1 MTNPVIRSEN
11 LTKKFGQEL
20 ALQSVSLEIEPGQ
33 VVGLIGTNGSG
44 KTTLLKCLLGLLRPT
59 SGACQVF
66 GEDSWWLGEDSKA
79 KLGYVPQ
86 TFPQIKWMTV
96 QGICDYTGAF
106 YENWDYALVKKL
118 LSEWGVDPYKHAHKL
133 SVGQQQKLSV
143 ILAFGHRPA
152 LLILDEPVASLD
164 PIARRQFLQSL
175 IEFSGS
181 EQTVLFSTHIT
192 SDLERIATHIA
203 MMATGKLKF
212 FGELDQLKESCKRIR
227 IYAEEPLPEDLELP
241 GILRR
246 ETNGQ
251 HTLLAVHNLDR
262 SSLDQL
268 RQKLTAQISVEDLNL
283 EDIFLEL
290 SGAAES
296 LIKMEVNT

>member
-1 MTNPVIRSEN
+1 MTTPVIQTES
-11 LTKKFGQEL
+11 LTKKFGHEI
-20 ALQSVSLEIEPGQ
+20 ALQAVSLKIDSGQ

-44 KTTLLKCLLGLLRPT
+44 KTTLIKCLLGLLRPT
-59 SGACQVF
+59 SGACQIF
-66 GEDSWWLGEDSKA
+66 GEDSWWLSEKAKA

-86 TFPQIKWMTV
+86 TFPQVNWMSV

-106 YENWDYALVKKL
+106 YENWDYGLVKKL
-118 LSEWGVDPYKHAHKL
+118 LSEWSVDPYKKVHKL

-143 ILAFGHRPA
+143 ILAFGHRPS

-175 IEFSGS
+175 IDFSGP

-203 MMATGKLKF
+203 MMATGNLKF
-212 FGELDQLKESCKRIR
+212 FGELDLLKESCKRIR
-227 IYAEEPLPEDLELP
+227 IHSETPLPDDLELP

-246 ETNGQ
+246 ENNGLN
-251 HTLLAVHNLDR
+251 TLLAVDR
-262 SSLDQL
+262 LDQAEL
-268 RQKLTAQISVEDLNL
+268 NRFREKYQAQVSVEDLNL

-290 SGAAES
+290 SGASSHVIE
-296 LIKMEVNT
+296 MEV